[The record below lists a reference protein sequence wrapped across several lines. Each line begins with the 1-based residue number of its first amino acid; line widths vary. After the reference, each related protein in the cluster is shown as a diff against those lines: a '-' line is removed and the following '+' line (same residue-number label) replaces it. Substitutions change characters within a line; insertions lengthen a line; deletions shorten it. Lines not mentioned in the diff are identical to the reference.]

1 MLRLYGRT
9 GQQLRRR
16 FIGKSIM
23 KPQLSI
29 IIPVVNEASQIAIKL
44 QALQPLRDRCQL
56 LLVDGDSDDDSAK
69 IARPRSLF
77 LG

>member
-1 MLRLYGRT
+1 
-9 GQQLRRR
+9 
-16 FIGKSIM
+16 M

-56 LLVDGDSDDDSAK
+56 LLVDGGSDDNSAK
-69 IARPRSLF
+69 IARLLVDQILHKYTYIKKPAKCNQSS
-77 LG
+77 

>member
-1 MLRLYGRT
+1 
-9 GQQLRRR
+9 
-16 FIGKSIM
+16 M

-56 LLVDGDSDDDSAK
+56 LLVDGGSDDDSAK